1 MSAVE
6 SNTLEKLSAMQELH
20 SDLISA
26 SAQGKSISNGSTYD
40 VISETSD
47 SQKLRVFF
55 IGMGKFVKY
64 LVKKWKEDTDDYPHQ
79 LIKPLSYHMHYP
91 QNRYLR

>member
-26 SAQGKSISNGSTYD
+26 SAQGESISNGSTYD

-47 SQKLRVFF
+47 PQKLRVFF

-64 LVKKWKEDTDDYPHQ
+64 LVKKWKEDADDYLHPS
-79 LIKPLSYHMHYP
+79 IKTHSQHMYYP